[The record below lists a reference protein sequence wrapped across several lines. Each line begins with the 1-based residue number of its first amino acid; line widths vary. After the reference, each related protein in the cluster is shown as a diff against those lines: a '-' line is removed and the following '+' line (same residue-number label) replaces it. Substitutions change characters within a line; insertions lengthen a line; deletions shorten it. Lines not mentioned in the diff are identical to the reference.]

1 MAINTSSVSG
11 LLRLTRVINSR
22 TGRCRLLETTAPARA
37 PKSNRRALPRCMHG
51 CSSEMTSTDLVCAPT
66 SSSPATRLVPS
77 LPAAAQPSPRLPARA
92 AAGGDLAVD
101 AELDVPTPCC
111 LRCCQWRSC
120 GCLCRCRWR
129 PCLAALDATGGG
141 RAARCAAAWRVEE
154 RWRGPLMD
162 GDDEDEKIFLVFL

>member
-1 MAINTSSVSG
+1 MPSS
-11 LLRLTRVINSR
+11 R
-22 TGRCRLLETTAPARA
+22 ETTAPARA

-77 LPAAAQPSPRLPARA
+77 LPAAAQPSPRLAARA

-101 AELDVPTPCC
+101 AELDMPTPCC

-129 PCLAALDATGGG
+129 PCLAALHAAGGG
-141 RAARCAAAWRVEE
+141 LAAAA
-154 RWRGPLMD
+154 GALLL
-162 GDDEDEKIFLVFL
+162 FLVNIHVFLVKETVQRCGQIQVHHQRI